1 MARNGVREIEK
12 VIFVRLT
19 PDIARR
25 IDSYAK
31 KLRKDTGMNVGRQD
45 AVRALLT
52 EILNSKGLR

>member
-25 IDSYAK
+25 IDLYAK
-31 KLRKDTGMNVGRQD
+31 KLSKETSMNVGRQD
-45 AVRALLT
+45 AVRTLLT
-52 EILNSKGLR
+52 EILNSKGVR